1 MNRILAALL
10 LLLLPV
16 CSFAQ
21 RMAVRN
27 IGMENGLPSNT
38 VRSVVQDKEGFI
50 WFGTDNGLCRYD
62 GYSIRPLRIPQV
74 QNDQYVGTLAV
85 SKYGLVVGTSHGA
98 FLLNA
103 RTEQFRML
111 HPVVRGHV
119 MAFDIDADGNIWVAT
134 LNDGVFCVR
143 KDLRGCEHYN
153 FKKGISLV
161 SVFIDGGNQVW
172 LMARKQGLYRLNRAR
187 GSFELFRL
195 KGQNAFDGM
204 CMAEARDGQM
214 LVGSWKEGL
223 FLVSPDGTTRQLTNP
238 LLTGLGTHIHTI
250 YRASPD
256 EYWLGCD
263 EGVMQYDL
271 RDNQWSM
278 ISNAFNIPGAA
289 GRFVYSIVRD
299 REGGCWFGTFYGG
312 VNYYSPMDN
321 RFLTLTSDNGLH
333 GNVVGRFCEDDD
345 HHIWIATDD
354 GGLNCFAPRLK
365 TFVDFPGKAALA
377 TYNVHGLLAEGN
389 TLWVGSYGRGL
400 IRLNRQTGVLKT
412 YVVDKSGTSSSCY
425 SLLRDRQGNLWAG
438 TMTCISLYNK
448 VTDKF
453 SIVRPT
459 GGTVIDI
466 EEDRSGNVWFAT
478 QGDGLWKLGRN
489 GKWKH
494 YLMSSAFSSLC
505 NNFVNAIREDS
516 NGNLYIATDD
526 GLCMYDPKADRFR
539 RIPVKTDSAVF
550 TGLVISQ
557 GELWLSSSTGLVHI
571 LPDGR
576 LHVFNREDGLLSGP
590 FQSNAMMMSA
600 DGSIWL
606 GSVNGVSMFYPYQ
619 IKENGCIPNVFITAL
634 ELYNKDVKAGSNKL
648 PEALDYVDHVSLSHK
663 DNMFT
668 IHFAA
673 LSYVSPEKNQYAYRL
688 EGFDK
693 DWIYVGSEHKAV
705 YTNIPPGEYTFRVK
719 ASNNDGLWS
728 SKEAT
733 LRIVIHPPFYWSLPA
748 KLFYLLAFFAVI
760 YFYVHMRLQRAERL
774 HQRKLKEMN
783 EHKEKEMRDAQ
794 LHFFTMIAHEI
805 RTPVSL
811 IIGPLE
817 TLKNKWQKIGRTVG
831 DNVAVASTLDV
842 IDRNAQR
849 LLGLVNQLL
858 DFNKVQQKE
867 LEVKFTLCHIK
878 DVMKAVAERF
888 EPTLKQNGATLQVE
902 YPEEDFVAA
911 VDAEGLTKI
920 ISNLMTNATKYT
932 KDWVR
937 LSCRIGQDKFV
948 IEVED
953 NGCGIN
959 SEEQQR
965 IFNPFYQAKD
975 NKPGTGIGL
984 SIVSSLVAA
993 HRGTVEVMSQ
1003 VGEGSLFCVTLPT
1016 SQPGVSTEEKSEPEV
1031 VDDMQNVEA
1040 SVSEDVVIA
1049 KQAVLIVEDNE
1060 DMLLYLK
1067 HNFMN
1072 RCQVLTAEDGVVALR
1087 LLNKY
1092 DVSLIISDWMM
1103 PNMDGEEL
1111 CKKIRQN
1118 PKTSH
1123 IPFIMLTAKTDDDSK
1138 VKGMDI
1144 GADAFIG
1151 KPFSMRYLDACVRNL
1166 TARRKQLMEEFAGSP
1181 EEPIANIAGNAL
1193 DSSLLTNMEKIIE
1206 NNVNNP
1212 ALNVNFVAQQLGLSR
1227 SGLFAKIK
1235 SLTDTTPNEM
1245 IQVIR
1250 LRKAAQMLLDDKYSV
1265 SEISFLVGFNST
1277 SYFTKCFVKQFGV
1290 RPAEYREAKKR

>member
-1 MNRILAALL
+1 MNRILVALL

-21 RMAVRN
+21 GMAVRN
-27 IGMENGLPSNT
+27 ISMENGLPSNT
-38 VRSVVQDKEGFI
+38 VRSVVQDKDGFV

-62 GYSIRPLRIPQV
+62 GYNIRPLRIPQI

-85 SKYGLVVGTSHGA
+85 SKYGLLVGTSHGA

-111 HPVVRGHV
+111 HPMIRGNV
-119 MAFDIDADGNIWVAT
+119 MSFGIDEDGNIWVVT
-134 LNDGVFCVR
+134 LNDGVYCVR
-143 KDLRGCEHYN
+143 RDLRGCEHFN
-153 FKKGISLV
+153 FKKSFSLV
-161 SVFIDGGNQVW
+161 SVFIDSENQVW
-172 LMARKQGLYRLNRAR
+172 LMARKHGLYKLNRAR
-187 GSFELFRL
+187 RTFEMFRL
-195 KGQNAFDGM
+195 KGQKAFDGM

-214 LVGSWKEGL
+214 LVGAWNEGL
-223 FLVSPDGTTRQLTNP
+223 FLVSPDGTTRQLINP
-238 LLTGLGTHIHTI
+238 LLTGLGSHIHTI
-250 YRASPD
+250 YRVSPD

-271 RDNQWSM
+271 SENQWSM

-299 REGGCWFGTFYGG
+299 REGGFWFGTFYGG
-312 VNYYSPMDN
+312 VNYYSPMDS
-321 RFLTLTSDNGLH
+321 RFLTLTSENGLH
-333 GNVVGRFCEDDD
+333 GNVVGRFCEDNN
-345 HHIWIATDD
+345 HRIWIATDD
-354 GGLNCFAPRLK
+354 GGLNCYDSRQK
-365 TFVDFPGKAALA
+365 TFVDFPGKGALSG
-377 TYNVHGLLAEGN
+377 YNVHGLLAEGN

-400 IRLNRQTGVLKT
+400 VRLNLQTGALKT
-412 YVVDKSGTSSSCY
+412 YTVDKSGATSSCY
-425 SLLRDRQGNLWAG
+425 SLLRDRQGNLWTG

-448 VTDKF
+448 TEDKF
-453 SIVRPT
+453 SIVKPT

-466 EEDRSGNVWFAT
+466 EEDRNGNVWFAT
-478 QGDGLWKLGRN
+478 QGDGLWKKSKQ

-494 YLMSSAFSSLC
+494 YLMSAAISSLS
-505 NNFVNAIREDS
+505 NNSVNAIREDS
-516 NGNLYIATDD
+516 NGKLYIATDD
-526 GLCMYDPKADRFR
+526 GLCMYDPKADRFK
-539 RIPVKTDSAVF
+539 RIPVHTDSNAF
-550 TGLVISQ
+550 TGLVIYQ
-557 GELWLSSSTGLVHI
+557 GEMWLSSSTGLVHI
-571 LPDGR
+571 LHDGK
-576 LHVFNREDGLLSGP
+576 LHVFNREDGLLPGP

-600 DGSIWL
+600 DGAIWL

-619 IKENGCIPNVFITAL
+619 IKENRCEPNVFITAF
-634 ELYNKDVKAGSNKL
+634 EVYNKDVKVGSDKL
-648 PEALDYVDHVSLSHK
+648 PEALGYADHVSLSHS

-733 LRIVIHPPFYWSLPA
+733 LKIVIHPPFYWSLPA
-748 KLFYLLAFFAVI
+748 KLFYLLAFCVLI
-760 YFYVHMRLQRAERL
+760 YLYVHIRLQKAERM
-774 HQRKLKEMN
+774 HQRRLKEMN
-783 EHKEKEMRDAQ
+783 DRKEKEMREAQ

-817 TLKNKWQKIGRTVG
+817 TLKDQWHKMEKKVSDGA
-831 DNVAVASTLDV
+831 AVSSTLDV

-867 LEVKFTLCHIK
+867 LKVRFTLCHIK
-878 DVMKAVAERF
+878 NIMKAVAERF

-902 YPEEDFVAA
+902 YPDEVFVAA

-932 KDWVR
+932 KDHVR
-937 LSCRIGQDKFV
+937 LACRVEQDQFV

-953 NGCGIN
+953 NGCGIS

-993 HRGTVEVMSQ
+993 HRGKVEVKSE
-1003 VGEGSLFCVTLPT
+1003 VGKGSLFRVTLPV
-1016 SQPGVSTEEKSEPEV
+1016 SQSGVVMSEEPKPEV
-1031 VDDMQNVEA
+1031 VDDIHPVEMH
-1040 SVSEDVVIA
+1040 VSNDVIA
-1049 KQAVLIVEDNE
+1049 KQTVLVVEDNE

-1072 RCQVLTAEDGVVALR
+1072 RCQVLTAEDGVEALK

-1092 DVSLIISDWMM
+1092 NVSLIISDWMM

-1111 CKKIRQN
+1111 CKKVRQN

-1144 GADAFIG
+1144 GADAFIE

-1166 TARRKQLMEEFAGSP
+1166 MARRKQLMEEFAGSTDK
-1181 EEPIANIAGNAL
+1181 PIAKIADNAI
-1193 DSSLLTNMEKIIE
+1193 DGSLLTDMERIIE
-1206 NNVNNP
+1206 DNVNNP
-1212 ALNVNFVAQQLGLSR
+1212 ALNVNFVAQQLGMSR

-1250 LRKAAQMLLDDKYSV
+1250 LRKAAQMLLEDKYSV
-1265 SEISFLVGFNST
+1265 SEISFLVGFNSA
-1277 SYFTKCFVKQFGV
+1277 SYFTKCFFKQFGV
-1290 RPAEYREAKKR
+1290 RPAEYRDAKKR